1 MSDSFDAVE
10 LGKHVADK
18 YVPPVQVTSASKA
31 IVGAIV
37 AGVTGAVTAGGT
49 ALVTALSDNVITG
62 GEWVTVVIAL
72 VTGAGLPAILTGQSV
87 YATTNKP
94 IG

>member
-1 MSDSFDAVE
+1 MSDSFDVVE
-10 LGKHVADK
+10 IGKHVADE
-18 YVPPVQVTSASKA
+18 YVPPVTVTSANKA

-49 ALVTALSDNVITG
+49 ALVSALGDNLITG
-62 GEWVTVVIAL
+62 GEWITVVIAL

-94 IG
+94 MG